1 MTSRIIYKS
10 MKKLISIISP
20 AFNEEGCVEE
30 LARRIKAVFALE
42 SAKYDFESI
51 IVDNGST
58 DSTYEKLVKIRA
70 EDSRFKIVRL
80 SRNFRCDGA
89 ITIGMQYAKGD
100 AAVILYSDLEDPVEL
115 IHQFLRKWEEGFQNV
130 YGVVRGRQG
139 SALRKFNSKVFYW
152 LIGKMTDN
160 FIPKHTSDYRLIDRK
175 LYEAV
180 NKMPE
185 RNRFMRGLF
194 AWAGFKS
201 TGVPFDRAK
210 RFAGESKAY
219 SLQVVR
225 LALNSIMAFSYFP
238 LRVITLIG
246 ILLSGISFI
255 SIAALAYKFTFYGV
269 PFPGFGTIVCLMLLL
284 FGFLFI
290 ILGVIGEY
298 IAMIF
303 DEVKGRPVA
312 VVAEE
317 VGF

>member
-1 MTSRIIYKS
+1 MKAE
-10 MKKLISIISP
+10 KKLITIVSP

-30 LARRIKAVFALE
+30 LAKQIKAVFAVE

-58 DSTYEKLVKIRA
+58 DATYEKLCKIREA
-70 EDSRFKIVRL
+70 DSRFKIIRL
-80 SRNFRCDGA
+80 SRNFRCDAA
-89 ITIGMQYAKGD
+89 IAIGLQYAKGD

-115 IHQFLRKWEEGFQNV
+115 IHKFLRKWEEGFQNV
-130 YGVVRGRQG
+130 YGVVQKRQG
-139 SALRKFNSKVFYW
+139 SFIRKINSRIFYW
-152 LIGKMTDN
+152 LMGKMTNN
-160 FIPKHTSDYRLIDRK
+160 FIPKNSSDYRLIDKK

-185 RNRFMRGLF
+185 RNRFIRGLF
-194 AWAGFKS
+194 AWSGFKS
-201 TGVPFDRAK
+201 TGIPFNRTK

-219 SLQVVR
+219 SLQVIR
-225 LALNSIMAFSYFP
+225 LAINSIMAFSYVP
-238 LRVITLIG
+238 LRMITMIG
-246 ILLSGISFI
+246 VLLSAISFVVI
-255 SIAALAYKFTFYGV
+255 LVLIYKFIFYGV

-303 DEVKGRPVA
+303 EEVKGRPIA
-312 VVAEE
+312 VIEEE
-317 VGF
+317 VGFKNLS